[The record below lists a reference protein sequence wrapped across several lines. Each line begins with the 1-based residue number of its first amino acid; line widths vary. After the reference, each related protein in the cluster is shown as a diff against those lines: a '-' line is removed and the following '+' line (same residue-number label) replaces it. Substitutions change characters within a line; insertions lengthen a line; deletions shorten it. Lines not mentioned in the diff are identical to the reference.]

1 MATTQLPDP
10 RQSGIEDHVQMGRRF
25 LEQAGIELDK
35 GDRLQASEKVW
46 GAVAHSLKAI
56 GIQRGW
62 VHDSHA
68 NVIAIGEHLARE
80 FERDDFYDYVNTAES
95 MHVNFY
101 ENLSE
106 EDAVR
111 RALDRAGIFIAELD
125 KVRTSS
131 PRVYT
136 VRDVT
141 DQRRLARLLG
151 LPREERPAIG
161 QRSEVGFSKTQSGA

>member
-1 MATTQLPDP
+1 MTTQLPGP
-10 RQSGIEDHVQMGRRF
+10 GASSTEDHAQMGRRF

-35 GDRLQASEKVW
+35 GDRLQASEKIW

-80 FERDDFYDYVNTAES
+80 FQRDDFYDYVNTAES

-106 EDAVR
+106 EDGVR
-111 RALDRAGIFIAELD
+111 RALDRAITFIDELD
-125 KVRTSS
+125 KVRTSPPMS
-131 PRVYT
+131 YT
-136 VRDVT
+136 IRDVT
-141 DQRRLARLLG
+141 DQRRVGRLLG
-151 LPREERPAIG
+151 LPRDERIPIG
-161 QRSEVGFSKTQSGA
+161 QRSEVGFSQTHPEG

>member
-1 MATTQLPDP
+1 MTTQLPGP
-10 RQSGIEDHVQMGRRF
+10 GASNIEDHVQMGRRF

-62 VHDSHA
+62 VHNSHA

-80 FERDDFYDYVNTAES
+80 FERDDFYDYVDTADS

-101 ENLSE
+101 ENARE
-106 EDAVR
+106 EDGVR
-111 RALDRAGIFIAELD
+111 RALNRAAIFIAELD
-125 KVRTSS
+125 KVRASL
-131 PRVYT
+131 PMPYT
-136 VRDVT
+136 IKDVT
-141 DQRRLARLLG
+141 DQRRVGRLLG
-151 LPREERPAIG
+151 LPREERIPIG
-161 QRSEVGFSKTQSGA
+161 QRSEVGFSKTHSKG

>member
-1 MATTQLPDP
+1 MTTPLPGP
-10 RQSGIEDHVQMGRRF
+10 GASGFEDHVEMGRRF

-35 GDRLQASEKVW
+35 GDRLQASEKIW

-80 FERDDFYDYVNTAES
+80 FERDDFYDYVSVAES

-106 EDAVR
+106 EDGVR
-111 RALDRAGIFIAELD
+111 RALDRAAVFVAELD
-125 KVRTSS
+125 NVRASS
-131 PRVYT
+131 PRPIP
-136 VRDVT
+136 
-141 DQRRLARLLG
+141 L
-151 LPREERPAIG
+151 EM
-161 QRSEVGFSKTQSGA
+161 

>member
-1 MATTQLPDP
+1 MTTQLPGP
-10 RQSGIEDHVQMGRRF
+10 GASSIEDHVQLGLRF
-25 LEQAGIELDK
+25 LEQAGIELNK

-56 GIQRGW
+56 GIQRDW

-80 FERDDFYDYVNTAES
+80 FERDDFYDYVATAEL

-106 EDAVR
+106 EDGVR
-111 RALDRAGIFIAELD
+111 RALDRAAIFIAELD
-125 KVRTSS
+125 KVRASL
-131 PRVYT
+131 PMPYT
-136 VRDVT
+136 IRDVT
-141 DQRRLARLLG
+141 DQRRVGRLLG
-151 LPREERPAIG
+151 LPREERIPIG
-161 QRSEVGFSKTQSGA
+161 QRSEVGFSKLHTEE

>member
-1 MATTQLPDP
+1 MTTQLPGP
-10 RQSGIEDHVQMGRRF
+10 GASGFQDHAQMGRRF

-35 GDRLQASEKVW
+35 GDRLQASEKIW

-80 FERDDFYDYVNTAES
+80 FQRDDFYDYVNTAES

-106 EDAVR
+106 EDGVR
-111 RALDRAGIFIAELD
+111 RALDRAITFIDELD
-125 KVRTSS
+125 KVRTS
-131 PRVYT
+131 PPMPYT
-136 VRDVT
+136 IRDVT
-141 DQRRLARLLG
+141 DQRRVGRLLG
-151 LPREERPAIG
+151 LPRDERIPIG
-161 QRSEVGFSKTQSGA
+161 QRSEVGFSQTHSEA